1 MISLWSH
8 DPDYRMPYDFPHST
22 TLSYLQS
29 LRQQRSSESS
39 LNQPTS
45 NWAPIGLT
53 GVLLLGTWLANCILL
68 GGALQ
73 TAGSG
78 RIVPVAYFFVG
89 SQAIAALLHVTLN
102 LPPAVVGLL
111 FGSSH
116 KQSFV
121 HTFCLYSTY
130 LDTLFCNLTFLQT
143 FFSSLD
149 AYLRLRNPTFYLVSA
164 KRRPALWLKV
174 GSPWLVAAIQAIGQ
188 LALSDRQ
195 HVRLHQMP
203 TIHAG
208 AGLQTTCLLPDPNFL
223 IIRTAIAYAL
233 PLLICIVLVGLQLR
247 CLRNLRT
254 YSSEAIEAL
263 LQVRKTFG
271 RHASP
276 EPHVIRESEIN
287 RNRLDSS
294 RTEMMYSSSII
305 PMKHTEQYTLL
316 PLTLS
321 STQIIRPNS
330 PQLMSSSW
338 HVDRQYTLETLIPDC
353 GKSISQLGV
362 QSDSSQ
368 IIPKESIGSHVIFS
382 AGTMPVIELH
392 SLNPS
397 KPEDIQSSLYQCPTH
412 GLINLT
418 IDTASA
424 AHPLEES
431 GTSITVASNFLPHPN
446 ALGDHMVLRDE
457 EINTE
462 SPVDANVLHQ
472 STHQESTLSHDKTV
486 LNSRQN
492 AEHIPTSTAGSD
504 NGDRLLVERRSLAPV
519 VDRLKGYEPDIKPVI
534 PLWLR
539 PIKASSSQLQSIWS
553 AASSRSHS
561 EGPTVHPFFPVVAT
575 ALDMTHTKPVNRCL
589 IQVTPD
595 RIADFRWWAYASSG
609 LLLPILLFYLDLG
622 LRDGCWRALN
632 YSDKSESI
640 QSPTQSQNWNS
651 IQSMTTVQT
660 YRCKNARQTRDA
672 RETVNKSTEQELNK
686 MNQLWNK
693 RASVE
698 HTISCTGDLTD
709 RDHVAPNVPVNCV
722 S

>member
-1 MISLWSH
+1 MLEVYLVAVTKPSTACDPLMIIKQKLE
-8 DPDYRMPYDFPHST
+8 ST
-22 TLSYLQS
+22 SCPVGILSGFKETFMS
-29 LRQQRSSESS
+29 ATTF
-39 LNQPTS
+39 N
-45 NWAPIGLT
+45 
-53 GVLLLGTWLANCILL
+53 
-68 GGALQ
+68 
-73 TAGSG
+73 
-78 RIVPVAYFFVG
+78 VPVPKSRGDTSSSHMSGTNTSLTYRLCA
-89 SQAIAALLHVTLN
+89 
-102 LPPAVVGLL
+102 
-111 FGSSH
+111 SH

-149 AYLRLRNPTFYLVSA
+149 AYLRLRNPTFYLASA

-195 HVRLHQMP
+195 HVRLHQMS
-203 TIHAG
+203 TVHAG

-254 YSSEAIEAL
+254 YSSEAIDAL

-271 RHASP
+271 RHTPP
-276 EPHVIRESEIN
+276 EPHIMRSSGIN
-287 RNRLDSS
+287 RNRLDTS
-294 RTEMMYSSSII
+294 RTETMYSSSII
-305 PMKHTEQYTLL
+305 PMKQTEQYTLL

-321 STQIIRPNS
+321 STQIIRPHS

-353 GKSISQLGV
+353 GKSMSQLGV
-362 QSDSSQ
+362 HSDTSQ

-382 AGTMPVIELH
+382 TGTMPVIELH

-397 KPEDIQSSLYQCPTH
+397 RPDGIQSSLYQCPTH
-412 GLINLT
+412 GLINLA
-418 IDTASA
+418 IDTASTL
-424 AHPLEES
+424 HPLEES
-431 GTSITVASNFLPHPN
+431 GTSITAASNFWSHPN
-446 ALGDHMVLRDE
+446 VLGDHTILRDE

-462 SPVDANVLHQ
+462 SPLDTNILHQ
-472 STHQESTLSHDKTV
+472 STHQESTMSHDKPV
-486 LNSRQN
+486 LNSQQN
-492 AEHIPTSTAGSD
+492 AEHLPTSTAGSD
-504 NGDRLLVERRSLAPV
+504 KGDQLPLERSSVASV
-519 VDRLKGYEPDIKPVI
+519 GDRLKGCEADMKPVI
-534 PLWLR
+534 PLWLTAYQGEQLAVAINLVSCIIAVGTWS
-539 PIKASSSQLQSIWS
+539 PYVLATLANGLCQPVHMGSSH
-553 AASSRSHS
+553 SRS
-561 EGPTVHPFFPVVAT
+561 PTNHPFFPVVDA
-575 ALDMTHTKPVNRCL
+575 AVDMTNTKLVNRCL

-595 RIADFRWWAYASSG
+595 RIADFRWWAYASAG

-632 YSDKSESI
+632 YSDKSEST

-651 IQSMTTVQT
+651 IRSTTTVQT

-672 RETVNKSTEQELNK
+672 RETVNRNTEQEMKKLSH
-686 MNQLWNK
+686 LWNK

-698 HTISCTGDLTD
+698 HIISDTVDMTG
-709 RDHVAPNVPVNCV
+709 RQHVVPNISVKYV